1 MIRHPEGLALDWTDK
16 DIQIIYGNQ
25 QLIIERDEAEWL
37 FTSLG
42 HALVSQDK
50 AEDVTD
56 ESID

>member
-1 MIRHPEGLALDWTDK
+1 MIRHPDGLILDWTEQ

-50 AEDVTD
+50 MEDTSETTD
-56 ESID
+56 